1 MKTNLFV
8 AIVLATAVVAS
19 ASPVVPKDKRSAASE
34 GVITLPLKRNSKT
47 ASSNSFSVQVG
58 IGTPPQHVQLL
69 VDTGSADLWVPSTS
83 CASRVCGK
91 DKVDPAK
98 SITARELDE
107 SYEIKYGDGS
117 TANCIVYNE
126 TVEIARVITMEQFI
140 GLANNVTSSNP
151 ESNET
156 PVGLLGLAFQ
166 SISVI
171 DAPTFM
177 DTAFQQKKIKTNTFW
192 FFEITNL
199 TFGNATIG
207 KGSPKNGQSD
217 GGRSLKGIMDSG
229 TSLIILGNED
239 VKKFYSGRTDAKVF
253 NKQYWSIPC
262 QAMQPIDITLAS
274 GAKFSI
280 SKDKA
285 NLGKTAAGSDQCV
298 VAVAGGGLDGE
309 VLVGLSFM
317 SNHYVV
323 FDKDSS
329 LIGIAPVKTS

>member
-1 MKTNLFV
+1 MH
-8 AIVLATAVVAS
+8 
-19 ASPVVPKDKRSAASE
+19 
-34 GVITLPLKRNSKT
+34 
-47 ASSNSFSVQVG
+47 FSVQVG

-126 TVEIARVITMEQFI
+126 TVEIARVIAMEQFI

-177 DTAFQQKKIKTNTFW
+177 DTAFQQKKIKTNVFSLYLPSIGDGEITLGGINQARFSGDMTYAPVTNKTFW

-317 SNHYVV
+317 SSHYVV